1 MALSRI
7 STGILGLDP
16 LIEGGIPKGFNV
28 LIAGNPGTGKTV
40 LSAHFLYNGL
50 QSNENGIYVSFSES
64 RFQFLSNTT
73 RFGMKFD
80 EPKNFS
86 FWILRQ

>member
-1 MALSRI
+1 MSLSRI

-40 LSAHFLYNGL
+40 LTSHFLLNGL
-50 QSNENGIYVSFSES
+50 ENNENGIYVSFSES
-64 RFQFLSNTT
+64 KAQFLTNAA
-73 RFGMKFD
+73 RLEMNFD
-80 EPKNFS
+80 S
-86 FWILRQ
+86 Y